1 MKEETGRLTTTG
13 EDERGRKGA
22 ALRGCPVGRLPRPG
36 DDRRYR
42 LALALV

>member
-22 ALRGCPVGRLPRPG
+22 ALRGCPVSGVCH
-36 DDRRYR
+36 
-42 LALALV
+42 ALETTAAIVLHLH

>member
-22 ALRGCPVGRLPRPG
+22 ALRGCPVGRL
-36 DDRRYR
+36 YALETTAAIVLR
-42 LALALV
+42 LH